1 MRGGSISTVGRI
13 CWLRRAPGRH
23 YLFDVFYVNGG
34 RQHDYMLHGN
44 QAEFDCR
51 PALGPVRESGTLAGE
66 DVALRAVL
74 RRS

>member
-1 MRGGSISTVGRI
+1 MRGRVD
-13 CWLRRAPGRH
+13 LYRRANMLVEAAPGRH

-34 RQHDYMLHGN
+34 RQHDYMLHGT
-44 QAEFDCR
+44 QAKFDCR

-66 DVALRAVL
+66 DVPYEQFL